1 MKKLFFFFI
10 LFVALT
16 AIACK
21 QPTGSNQPGSESQET
36 VTPGWYLY
44 TTNADSANPQK
55 TYFYI
60 NTSGAIER
68 AGSTQYEYTGS
79 QLEKIQ
85 GQLSYTICKK
95 NADGTVITFVSCE
108 SPTWENGN
116 NEPNNISTCPYAE
129 GEYLDIKKHW
139 ESSSSTDNPFY
150 WPVNKNLPLWTE
162 DAMYYETSCNIEYG
176 YISNDNIFIVGSALK
191 AGDEIRITTMVKV
204 DDYNTSSYGCDVIF
218 TAENSTEDENV
229 TEHGTEISLQE
240 GYEWWCFENAY
251 AGPLNCYVL
260 YDINGNPVKAGT
272 NEGKITNSLYLSMTK
287 SQAIQNYNGTKYQI
301 TDLTQL
307 PSWCY

>member
-1 MKKLFFFFI
+1 MKKLFSFFI

-44 TTNADSANPQK
+44 TTNADSVNPQK
-55 TYFYI
+55 TYLYI

-79 QLEKIQ
+79 QLEMIQ
-85 GQLSYTICKK
+85 EQLSYTVCRK

-129 GEYLDIKKHW
+129 SEYLDVTKHDTF
-139 ESSSSTDNPFY
+139 S
-150 WPVNKNLPLWTE
+150 WPVNKNLPLWSE
-162 DAMYYETSCNIEYG
+162 KENNYYVSCSNGYG
-176 YISNDNIFIVGSALK
+176 YIDSGNVFIAGSYLS
-191 AGDEIRITTMVKV
+191 AGDTITITME
-204 DDYNTSSYGCDVIF
+204 DTDSNSYSCDVNF
-218 TAENSTEDENV
+218 TEAI
-229 TEHGTEISLQE
+229 GTTPVITLPV
-240 GYEWWCFENAY
+240 GYEWWCFEDAY
-251 AGPLNCYVL
+251 VGPLDCYVL
-260 YDINGNPVKAGT
+260 YDASGNPVKAGSSK
-272 NEGKITNSLYLSMTK
+272 EEDSNSFYLYMTK
-287 SQAIQNYNGTKYQI
+287 SQAIQNFTGTKYLV

>member
-55 TYFYI
+55 TYLYI
-60 NTSGAIER
+60 NTNGTIER

-95 NADGTVITFVSCE
+95 NADGTVIIFVSCDAP
-108 SPTWENGN
+108 SWETGN
-116 NEPNNISTCPYAE
+116 NDNNVSTCPYAE
-129 GEYLDIKKHW
+129 GEYLDVTKHDTF
-139 ESSSSTDNPFY
+139 S
-150 WPVNKNLPLWTE
+150 WPVNKNLPLWSE
-162 DAMYYETSCNIEYG
+162 KENNYYVSCSNGYG
-176 YISNDNIFIVGSALK
+176 YIDSGNVFIAGSYLSAGYTITITMEDTDSNTYSCDINFTEATGTTTI
-191 AGDEIRITTMVKV
+191 ITLPV
-204 DDYNTSSYGCDVIF
+204 
-218 TAENSTEDENV
+218 
-229 TEHGTEISLQE
+229 
-240 GYEWWCFENAY
+240 GYEW
-251 AGPLNCYVL
+251 
-260 YDINGNPVKAGT
+260 
-272 NEGKITNSLYLSMTK
+272 
-287 SQAIQNYNGTKYQI
+287 
-301 TDLTQL
+301 
-307 PSWCY
+307 

>member
-1 MKKLFFFFI
+1 MKKLFSFFI

-36 VTPGWYLY
+36 VTPSWYLY
-44 TTNADSANPQK
+44 TTNADSVNPQK
-55 TYFYI
+55 TYLYI

-79 QLEKIQ
+79 QLEMIQ
-85 GQLSYTICKK
+85 EQLSYTICRK

-129 GEYLDIKKHW
+129 SEYLDVTKHDTF
-139 ESSSSTDNPFY
+139 S
-150 WPVNKNLPLWTE
+150 WPVNKNLPLWSE
-162 DAMYYETSCNIEYG
+162 KENNYYVSCSNGYG
-176 YISNDNIFIVGSALK
+176 YIDSGNVFIAGSYLS
-191 AGDEIRITTMVKV
+191 AGDTITITME
-204 DDYNTSSYGCDVIF
+204 DTDSNSYSCDVNF
-218 TAENSTEDENV
+218 TQAI
-229 TEHGTEISLQE
+229 GTTPVITLPV
-240 GYEWWCFENAY
+240 GYEWWCFEDAY
-251 AGPLNCYVL
+251 VGPLDCYVL
-260 YDINGNPVKAGT
+260 YDASGNPVKAGSSK
-272 NEGKITNSLYLSMTK
+272 EEDSNSFYLYMTK
-287 SQAIQNYNGTKYQI
+287 SQAIQNFTGTKYLV

>member
-1 MKKLFFFFI
+1 MKKLFSFFI

-55 TYFYI
+55 TYLYI

-79 QLEKIQ
+79 QLEMIQ
-85 GQLSYTICKK
+85 EQLSYTICRK

-116 NEPNNISTCPYAE
+116 NEHNNISTCPYAE
-129 GEYLDIKKHW
+129 GEYLDVTKHDTF
-139 ESSSSTDNPFY
+139 S
-150 WPVNKNLPLWTE
+150 WPVNKNLPLWSE
-162 DAMYYETSCNIEYG
+162 KENNYYVSCSNGYG
-176 YISNDNIFIVGSALK
+176 YIDSGNVFIAGSYLS
-191 AGDEIRITTMVKV
+191 AGDTITITME
-204 DDYNTSSYGCDVIF
+204 DTDSNSYSCDVNF
-218 TAENSTEDENV
+218 TEAI
-229 TEHGTEISLQE
+229 GTTPVITLPV
-240 GYEWWCFENAY
+240 GYEWWCFEDAY
-251 AGPLNCYVL
+251 LNNGYENFYVL
-260 YDINGNPVKAGT
+260 YFNGEATRNGIDSYEITEISFLYKEKDSAINNFA
-272 NEGKITNSLYLSMTK
+272 
-287 SQAIQNYNGTKYQI
+287 GTKYQV
-301 TDLTQL
+301 TDLTKL

>member
-1 MKKLFFFFI
+1 MKKLFTFFI

-55 TYFYI
+55 TYLYI

-79 QLEKIQ
+79 QLEMIQ
-85 GQLSYTICKK
+85 GQLSYIICKK
-95 NADGTVITFVSCE
+95 NADGTVITFVSCK
-108 SPTWENGN
+108 SPAWENGN

-129 GEYLDIKKHW
+129 SEYLDVTKHDTF
-139 ESSSSTDNPFY
+139 S
-150 WPVNKNLPLWTE
+150 WPVNKNLPLWSE
-162 DAMYYETSCNIEYG
+162 KENNYYVSCSNGYG
-176 YISNDNIFIVGSALK
+176 YIDSGNVFIAGSYLS
-191 AGDEIRITTMVKV
+191 AGDTITITME
-204 DDYNTSSYGCDVIF
+204 DTDSNSYSCDVNF
-218 TAENSTEDENV
+218 TEAT
-229 TEHGTEISLQE
+229 GTTTIITLPA
-240 GYEWWCFENAY
+240 GYEWWCFEDAY
-251 AGPLNCYVL
+251 VGPLDCYVL
-260 YDINGNPVKAGT
+260 YDASGNPMKAGSSK
-272 NEGKITNSLYLSMTK
+272 EEDSNSFYLYMTK
-287 SQAIQNYNGTKYQI
+287 SQAIQNFTGTKYLV

>member
-1 MKKLFFFFI
+1 MKKLFTFFI

-55 TYFYI
+55 TYLYI

-79 QLEKIQ
+79 QLEMIQ
-85 GQLSYTICKK
+85 GQLSYIICKK

-129 GEYLDIKKHW
+129 SEYLDVTKHDTF
-139 ESSSSTDNPFY
+139 S
-150 WPVNKNLPLWTE
+150 WPVNKNLPLWSE
-162 DAMYYETSCNIEYG
+162 KENNYYVSCSNGYG
-176 YISNDNIFIVGSALK
+176 YIDSGNVFIAGSYLS
-191 AGDEIRITTMVKV
+191 AGDTITITME
-204 DDYNTSSYGCDVIF
+204 DTDSNSYSCDVNF
-218 TAENSTEDENV
+218 TEAT
-229 TEHGTEISLQE
+229 GTTTIITLPA
-240 GYEWWCFENAY
+240 GYEWWCFEDAY
-251 AGPLNCYVL
+251 VGPLDCYVL
-260 YDINGNPVKAGT
+260 YDASGNPMKAGSSK
-272 NEGKITNSLYLSMTK
+272 EEDSNSFYLYMTK
-287 SQAIQNYNGTKYQI
+287 SQAIQNFTGTKYLV